1 MAKIKT
7 SFEYLRN
14 NSDRINKI
22 VPYFLLTYFV
32 FICFPYIFARV
43 PALNNVFTNSTIAF
57 ILRFGFLGLYT
68 LFGIVVMIS
77 NRLKVNWIVVIS
89 SFILLLLFVL
99 TAIISPCEIIY
110 YSFYFTGKISVNSY
124 SLGVY
129 ANLVHIARFGGDLV
143 FFFFLFCAYPY
154 TFKERN
160 QFTYVLLPAIIIG
173 VIGVLYSLIFER
185 SSITTVLNGGNP
197 ELVKSIFHS
206 KNAYG
211 IFLFNGAAAT
221 TFVFFADSRRWT
233 KFLAILLPI
242 FLIMSFIIN
251 CKLAAIC
258 ILILLVLSYAYAV
271 FRYFRTRPYFS
282 YTLLAILIVLSL
294 GILLIFVIPS
304 LHNSGFLAKIYDKV
318 ISSLSDFDIRSFL
331 GRMNEWAMVPRMTN
345 GIYRWIGF
353 GTATGYQL
361 ITAYTSINGATS
373 SGVYD
378 LHNAYVDF
386 YAYHGIIG
394 CIILGLFYI
403 YIGYLIYKL
412 FRKNKSMALLVSMIF
427 FVSILFGMAETYRLF
442 LSMSANTFALNVMI
456 LGVLSFELKD
466 DETIFRP
473 NIHFIK
479 LLKKDKEATNN
490 A

>member
-1 MAKIKT
+1 MIKKVIDKIEGNKA
-7 SFEYLRN
+7 
-14 NSDRINKI
+14 RINNFSPFFLMIYFIIICSPYLFAWNPLLNSFFTHSQAFNIIRLFAIGVYAFYGLLIMITNKI
-22 VPYFLLTYFV
+22 RINWLL
-32 FICFPYIFARV
+32 
-43 PALNNVFTNSTIAF
+43 
-57 ILRFGFLGLYT
+57 
-68 LFGIVVMIS
+68 VVGM
-77 NRLKVNWIVVIS
+77 LT
-89 SFILLLLFVL
+89 LLLLM
-99 TAIISPCEIIY
+99 IINSLVSPSSITY
-110 YSFYFTGKISVNSY
+110 YSFYFTGKIAISNINVGAY
-124 SLGVY
+124 SHML
-129 ANLVHIARFGGDLV
+129 HIARFFGDLLSL
-143 FFFFLFCAYPY
+143 FFMFCAYPY
-154 TFKERN
+154 AFKERK
-160 QFTYVLLPAIIIG
+160 QFTYVTLPVVAIAT
-173 VIGVLYSLIFER
+173 IGVLYSLLFER
-185 SSITTVLNGGNP
+185 NNISVVINGGNP

-258 ILILLVLSYAYAV
+258 ILILLILSYAYAV
-271 FRYFRTRPYFS
+271 FRYFRTRPYIS
-282 YTLLAILIVLSL
+282 YTLLAISIVLSL

-304 LHNSGFLAKIYDKV
+304 LHSSGFLAKIYDKV

-331 GRMNEWAMVPRMTN
+331 GRMDEWAMVPRMTN

-394 CIILGLFYI
+394 CIILGLLYI

-456 LGVLSFELKD
+456 LGVLLFELKD
-466 DETIFRP
+466 DENVFRP
-473 NIHFIK
+473 NIHFSK
-479 LLKKDKEATNN
+479 LFKKNKEATSNE
-490 A
+490 